1 VVGSFA
7 VAAWEGVLDR
17 DKAVRVLGGHDDFDR
32 EQPESVGQ
40 PALETV

>member
-1 VVGSFA
+1 
-7 VAAWEGVLDR
+7 VLDR
-17 DKAVRVLGGHDDFDR
+17 DKASLALGGRDLDR